1 MTMVI
6 IMVMVM
12 VNLVKEPVEA
22 RFPHSSILFFNLPLL
37 GTFQRHQ
44 HDDGDDDDDGGGG
57 GGGGG
62 GDDDDDGG

>member
-57 GGGGG
+57 G
-62 GDDDDDGG
+62 DDDDDEER